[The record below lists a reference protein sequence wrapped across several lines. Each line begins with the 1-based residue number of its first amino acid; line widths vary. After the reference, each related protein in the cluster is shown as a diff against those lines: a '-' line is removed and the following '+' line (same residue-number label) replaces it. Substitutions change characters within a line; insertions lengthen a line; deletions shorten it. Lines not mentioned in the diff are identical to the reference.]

1 MRYHAGAWERENF
14 FNGLTGGFPVSGL
27 DKYIA
32 RIVRQGYSI
41 AIAMQDESKERHI
54 KEIIKVQTIIK

>member
-1 MRYHAGAWERENF
+1 MA
-14 FNGLTGGFPVSGL
+14 GGFPVSGL
-27 DKYIA
+27 DKSIA